1 MGALKIRMFDG
12 DRIDTVWKPNGPNVL
27 VRHLAQRNHQE
38 ASVASRKTS
47 EAKKRVTLQSLGPIK
62 NEVEGTLWSPNS
74 GEASCAFEQHVGVRC
89 KSENSRTKEDG
100 ASRKFGTCEPKK
112 MVTL

>member
-12 DRIDTVWKPNGPNVL
+12 DQIDTVWKPNVL

-62 NEVEGTLWSPNS
+62 NYNFPWVSNRHSVDL
-74 GEASCAFEQHVGVRC
+74 R
-89 KSENSRTKEDG
+89 
-100 ASRKFGTCEPKK
+100 
-112 MVTL
+112 